1 MYLLVVWKSLYLEV
15 YLKRLF
21 YVFVLCCL
29 IGCSSSK
36 PDITSTSISDDKP
49 VIGQRI
55 YLQVYGITDNPPMQF
70 VWSADEGELQGDD
83 ETYWTYWITP
93 EETGTYTITCTI
105 SDDGSEDETA
115 VFTLSAVDR
124 TTQTILAGPD
134 SDEEVIC
141 MARNR
146 TAKLGGI
153 WAVVRDQ
160 GLEYFSA
167 SSETESEWDGNFNAL
182 AVETESSY
190 YTALTVIWGAQ
201 DNQITKISTDGESI
215 ITCET
220 CSAEDSINVL
230 ELDGSILWVGAD
242 SGLHKYDTSSAVWDE
257 GIPVSFPD
265 KVYDIFNAEDLTY
278 VATSTGLYTIDD
290 EYSIASLDSGL
301 ATAVMVEDSVTVWNI
316 IDGAVTQDGVIL
328 DEQPPSIT
336 DSLDIDLL
344 DRIWC
349 GKYYWDGSAWQD
361 PTGIDEV
368 EDPIIE
374 SMVSPEGLL
383 YLRSDSGK
391 LFVWGKT
398 P

>member
-1 MYLLVVWKSLYLEV
+1 MLH
-15 YLKRLF
+15 
-21 YVFVLCCL
+21 
-29 IGCSSSK
+29 
-36 PDITSTSISDDKP
+36 
-49 VIGQRI
+49 
-55 YLQVYGITDNPPMQF
+55 VYGITDNPPMQF
-70 VWSADEGELQGDD
+70 VWSADDGELQGDD

-93 EETGTYTITCTI
+93 EESGTYTITCTI
-105 SDDGSEDETA
+105 SDAGSEDETA
-115 VFTLSAVDR
+115 DFTLSAFDR

-141 MARNR
+141 MAHNK

-153 WAVVRDQ
+153 WSVVRDQ
-160 GLEYFSA
+160 SLRYFSA

-182 AVETESSY
+182 AVETQSSSY
-190 YTALTVIWGAQ
+190 TTLTVIWGAQ
-201 DNQITKISTDGESI
+201 DNQITKISADGETVIS
-215 ITCET
+215 CET
-220 CSAEDSINVL
+220 CSAEDSINVI
-230 ELDGSILWVGAD
+230 EVDGSLLWVGAD

-290 EYSIASLDSGL
+290 DYSIASLDSGL

-361 PTGIDEV
+361 PTGIDDS
-368 EDPIIE
+368 EDPITK

-383 YLRSDSGK
+383 YLQSDSGK